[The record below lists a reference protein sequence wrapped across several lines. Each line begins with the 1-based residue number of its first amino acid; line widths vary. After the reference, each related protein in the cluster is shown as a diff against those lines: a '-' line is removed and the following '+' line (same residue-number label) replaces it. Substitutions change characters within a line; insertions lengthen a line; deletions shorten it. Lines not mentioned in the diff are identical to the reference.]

1 MQYLLWIIKSA
12 LFLLILSF
20 AIVNTD
26 PVTVRYYLGYQWE
39 APLVLVLLVA
49 VCGGALVGLL
59 VGLFQ
64 TLRLRRQIAALKR
77 ELRAAQAAPA
87 AQQPVAGTPVLPPP
101 DLL

>member
-1 MQYLLWIIKSA
+1 MWTIKVF

-20 AIVNTD
+20 ALVNTD
-26 PVTVRYYLGYQWE
+26 PVTVRYYLGYQWQ

-49 VCGGALVGLL
+49 VCIGALVGLL

-64 TLRLRRQIAALKR
+64 ALRLRRQVAALQR
-77 ELRAAQAAPA
+77 ELRAVQQSSAAPL
-87 AQQPVAGTPVLPPP
+87 LPPS

>member
-1 MQYLLWIIKSA
+1 MHYLMWIIKLF

-20 AIVNTD
+20 ALVNTD
-26 PVTVRYYLGYQWE
+26 PVTVRYYLGYQWQ

-49 VCGGALVGLL
+49 VCIGALIGIL

-64 TLRLRRQIAALKR
+64 ALRLRRQVAALKR
-77 ELRAAQAAPA
+77 ELRAVQQSSDAPL
-87 AQQPVAGTPVLPPP
+87 LPPS

>member
-1 MQYLLWIIKSA
+1 MQYLLWIIKVA

-26 PVTVRYYLGYQWE
+26 PVTVRYYLGYQWQ

-49 VCGGALVGLL
+49 ICGGALVGILF
-59 VGLFQ
+59 GLFQ

-77 ELRAAQAAPA
+77 ELRAAQAAQKPA
-87 AQQPVAGTPVLPPP
+87 ASAPVLPPP
-101 DLL
+101 GLL

>member
-1 MQYLLWIIKSA
+1 MQYLMWIIKGA

-26 PVTVRYYLGYQWE
+26 PVTVRYYLGYRWE
-39 APLVLVLLVA
+39 APLVVVMLVA
-49 VCGGALVGLL
+49 LCAGALAGLL

-64 TLRLRRQIAALKR
+64 SLRLRRQISVLKR
-77 ELRAAQAAPA
+77 ELDAARVS
-87 AQQPVAGTPVLPPP
+87 QQPAPPVLPPP

>member
-1 MQYLLWIIKSA
+1 MHYLMLILKFA

-26 PVTVRYYLGYQWE
+26 PVTVRYYLGYQWQ

-49 VCGGALVGLL
+49 VCLGALVGLL
-59 VGLFQ
+59 VGLVQ
-64 TLRLRRQIAALKR
+64 TLRLRRQLAAMKR
-77 ELRAAQAAPA
+77 DLAAARQAQDAPL
-87 AQQPVAGTPVLPPP
+87 VPPT

>member
-1 MQYLLWIIKSA
+1 MAMYYLMWIIKGA

-26 PVTVRYYLGYQWE
+26 PVTVRYYLGYQWQ

-49 VCGGALVGLL
+49 VCLGALVGLL

-64 TLRLRRQIAALKR
+64 ALRLRRQVAALRR
-77 ELRAAQAAPA
+77 ELRAAQQSRDTPLMPPA
-87 AQQPVAGTPVLPPP
+87 